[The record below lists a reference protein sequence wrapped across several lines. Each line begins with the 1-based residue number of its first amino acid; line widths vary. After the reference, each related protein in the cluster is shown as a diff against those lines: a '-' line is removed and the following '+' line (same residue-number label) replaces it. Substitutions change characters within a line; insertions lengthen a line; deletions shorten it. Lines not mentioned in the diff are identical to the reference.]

1 MQQKSSRRKW
11 VRGAALVSGLVVGAY
26 VGGCFLAA
34 QAYLN
39 PVRLPEGPRPA
50 FLADGKIPAKGYEV
64 PAWVSPRLLASD
76 GPRLKRPVVILTH
89 GFGGSRSDWVDL
101 AGQLIPAADVIVLAT
116 HGQTV
121 SPVNGVGFGTKESK
135 EVIAAAEWAKTKS
148 DGPVIA
154 VGTSMGGAASWLASE
169 KRPDLFAAI
178 VTEAAFA
185 RLDWASDD
193 FLSMGVKTGA
203 FLFRP
208 VNTMARQMSGIDPDE
223 VRPVRAARAWR
234 GKPALIIHGE
244 EDVMFGARHAE
255 ALRDASGAPIWW
267 VPGAGHAEVSRM
279 AAPEFATRI
288 LELVRA
294 PKSAATK

>member
-11 VRGAALVSGLVVGAY
+11 LRGAALVSGLVVGAY
-26 VGGCFLAA
+26 AGGCFLAA
-34 QAYLN
+34 KAYLN

-50 FLADGKIPAKGYEV
+50 FLADGNIPATGYEI
-64 PAWVSPRLLASD
+64 PAWVSPRLTVSD

-89 GFGGSRSDWVDL
+89 GFGGSRSDWVEL
-101 AGQLIPAADVIVLAT
+101 AEQLAPSADVIVLAT

-121 SPVNGVGFGTKESK
+121 SPVKGVGFGTKESD

-169 KRPDLFAAI
+169 KRPELFDAI

-193 FLSMGVKTGA
+193 FLSVGIKPGA

-208 VNTMARQMSGIDPDE
+208 VNAMARQMSGIDPNE
-223 VRPVRAARAWR
+223 VRPIRAARAWR
-234 GKPALIIHGE
+234 GRPALIVHGA

-255 ALRDASGAPIWW
+255 ALRDASGAPLWW
-267 VPGAGHAEVSRM
+267 VPGAGHSEVSRM
-279 AAPEFATRI
+279 AAPEFASRI
-288 LELVRA
+288 LQLVRA
-294 PKSAATK
+294 PSPTGAK